1 MSLLKRLARRV
12 LPARLVTVLTAK
24 RARQHSHRL
33 NDEWG
38 IPEISRRLLDELG
51 PSVRSGP
58 FTGVSFPRSAMA
70 EHLGPYLLGTYE
82 RELHP
87 YWSSLQR
94 GSIPLVVNV
103 GAKVGYYAAG
113 LHRLLGA
120 PVIAYDADPWARAV
134 LRETVALNQADVAIR
149 AACSRD
155 DLESL
160 PDGALVVIDCD
171 GCEEVLL
178 RDPVP
183 AGLVRCHLVIELHGA
198 MLEDDDTVNR
208 LRRTHHVDVVPSNDT
223 PAPPP
228 DLPFLNE
235 HQRKLAVE
243 EIRTPQRW
251 LLCTPRTESSGT
263 PRAAAPGRTK
273 SGD

>member
-1 MSLLKRLARRV
+1 MTLLKRLARRL
-12 LPARLVTVLTAK
+12 LPERMLIALTAR
-24 RARQHSHRL
+24 RARRHSHHL

-38 IPEISRRLLDELG
+38 IAEISRRLLDELG

-58 FTGVSFPRSAMA
+58 FKGLTFPREAA
-70 EHLGPYLLGTYE
+70 PEHLGPYLLGTYE

-87 YWSSLQR
+87 YWASLQR

-103 GAKVGYYAAG
+103 GAKVGYYAVG
-113 LHRLLGA
+113 LHRLTGA
-120 PVIAYDADPWARAV
+120 PVIAYDADSWARSV
-134 LRETVALNQADVAIR
+134 LRETVSLNLADVTIR
-149 AACSRD
+149 PACSRA

-160 PDGALVVIDCD
+160 PKGTLVVIDCD

-178 RDPVP
+178 RDPIP
-183 AGLVRCHLVIELHGA
+183 AGLRHSRLVIELHGA

-208 LRRTHHVDVVPSNDT
+208 LRRTHDVEVVPSNDT
-223 PAPPP
+223 PAAPPG
-228 DLPFLNE
+228 LPFLND

-251 LLCTPRTESSGT
+251 LLCTPATST
-263 PRAAAPGRTK
+263 A
-273 SGD
+273 